1 MNKKKIII
9 SSVIVLAI
17 LCFII
22 GYYICAKI
30 TDYSPVIKANW
41 NIDFAAYTDIIEIY
55 GIDNV
60 KSILGDGNRYHIF
73 QYENEDGVSEMLDWS
88 NEEKETIYN
97 STYTESVN
105 EWLGQIGVPEEYYPD
120 YSSCK
125 YWYNKKEDNSEIII
139 LWDDTEDKLYVV
151 ESFM

>member
-1 MNKKKIII
+1 MGKKKIII
-9 SSVIVLAI
+9 ISVIVFAI

-41 NIDFAAYTDIIEIY
+41 NIDFAAYTDTTEIY
-55 GIDNV
+55 SIDNV
-60 KSILGDGNRYHIF
+60 KSILGDGYRYYIF
-73 QYENEDGVSEMLDWS
+73 QYENEDGVSEMFDWS
-88 NEEKETIYN
+88 NEEGKTRYCP
-97 STYTESVN
+97 TYTKTVN
-105 EWLGQIGVPEEYYPD
+105 EWLKQINVPEEYYPD

-139 LWDDTEDKLYVV
+139 LWNDTKDKLYVV
-151 ESFM
+151 ELFM